1 MDISRFRRSLNG
13 VTLKL
18 KSHLSLFV
26 VIASALIAVVS
37 RVVDRE
43 EGGRWVFWKKSYLPD
58 GYNYILEAININSWG
73 SYEIL
78 LGKLEK
84 LFPGSA
90 VLMGEQSIA
99 VTNTLDARPIYPLIT
114 SFFLDLNFE
123 IAPLVAPVFSWLL
136 LNILIYHHIRRIH
149 GTAYALFVVIV
160 FSSSFYMR
168 FNFIGTTTD
177 ALSAL
182 FTYLVFHYLLQ
193 DNLSLVR
200 NLLINLFLLLAVLTR
215 PLDPIFLVLFTGV
228 ALLNARNWRVVS
240 RLILPILMLV
250 SHLIYIQ
257 LKYQQLQVGSLNT
270 GGDRNASFLQYL
282 LEAAL
287 KVPKLI
293 VVEFGF
299 IAVHDSIFFLL
310 ILWALILL
318 WLKKNRLLTL
328 QYVLV
333 FLSTFYLAAL
343 NGPIGNGFRY
353 QIPIVMFT
361 LAMLQVSDSPRH
373 TWKRIGMPLALSGVR
388 RE

>member
-13 VTLKL
+13 VALKH
-18 KSHLSLFV
+18 KSQFSLFA

-43 EGGRWVFWKKSYLPD
+43 EGGRWIFWRKSYLPD
-58 GYNYILEAININSWG
+58 GYNYILEAININFSG
-73 SYEIL
+73 NNEVML
-78 LGKLEK
+78 AKLEK
-84 LFPGSA
+84 LFPGSSA
-90 VLMGEQSIA
+90 LMGEQSIA
-99 VTNTLDARPIYPLIT
+99 VTNTLDARPVYPLIT

-123 IAPLVAPVFSWLL
+123 IAPLIAPVFSWIL
-136 LNILIYHHIRRIH
+136 LNILVYHHIRRVH
-149 GTAYALFVVIV
+149 GATYALIVVIV

-193 DNLSLVR
+193 GNLSLVR

-215 PLDPIFLVLFTGV
+215 PLDPVFLVLFIGV
-228 ALLNARNWRVVS
+228 ALLNARNWKIVS
-240 RLILPILMLV
+240 RLILPIFMLV

-270 GGDRNASFLQYL
+270 GGNRDASFLQYL
-282 LEAAL
+282 VEAAI

-299 IAVHDSIFFLL
+299 IAVNDSIFFLL
-310 ILWALILL
+310 IIWALILL
-318 WLKKNRLLTL
+318 GFKRDKFLIL
-328 QYVLV
+328 QFALV
-333 FLSTFYLAAL
+333 FFSTFYLAAL

-353 QIPIVMFT
+353 QIPIVMFC
-361 LAMLQVSDSPRH
+361 LVVFQISDSPSKVWTRVTNNH
-373 TWKRIGMPLALSGVR
+373 SN
-388 RE
+388 

>member
-1 MDISRFRRSLNG
+1 MDISRFRRSLSG
-13 VTLKL
+13 VALRY

-26 VIASALIAVVS
+26 VIASALIAVIS

-73 SYEIL
+73 SYEIM

-84 LFPGSA
+84 LFPGSSA
-90 VLMGEQSIA
+90 LMGEQSIA

-123 IAPLVAPVFSWLL
+123 IAPLVAPIFSWLL

-149 GTAYALFVVIV
+149 GTTYALIVVII

-193 DNLSLVR
+193 ENLSLVR

-215 PLDPIFLVLFTGV
+215 PLDPIFLVLFITV
-228 ALLNARNWRVVS
+228 ALLNVRNWKIVS
-240 RLILPILMLV
+240 QLILPIFMLL

-270 GGDRNASFLQYL
+270 GGDRDASFLQYL
-282 LEAAL
+282 VEAGL

-293 VVEFGF
+293 IVEFGF
-299 IAVHDSIFFLL
+299 IAVNDSIFFLL
-310 ILWALILL
+310 ILWALVLL
-318 WLKKNRLLTL
+318 WVKKDRFLNI
-328 QYVLV
+328 QFVLV

-353 QIPIVMFT
+353 QIPIVMFSFV
-361 LAMLQVSDSPRH
+361 MLQTCNSPQQI
-373 TWKRIGMPLALSGVR
+373 WKRICKN
-388 RE
+388 

>member
-1 MDISRFRRSLNG
+1 M
-13 VTLKL
+13 V
-18 KSHLSLFV
+18 
-26 VIASALIAVVS
+26 SALIAVVS

-73 SYEIL
+73 NYEL
-78 LGKLEK
+78 MLGKLEK
-84 LFPGSA
+84 LFPGSSA
-90 VLMGEQSIA
+90 LMGEQSIA
-99 VTNTLDARPIYPLIT
+99 VTNTLDARPIYPLVT

-136 LNILIYHHIRRIH
+136 LNILVYHNIRRIH
-149 GTAYALFVVIV
+149 GAAYALIVVII

-182 FTYLVFHYLLQ
+182 FTYLVFHYLMQ
-193 DNLSLVR
+193 ENLSLVR

-215 PLDPIFLVLFTGV
+215 PLDPIFLVLLIGV
-228 ALLNARNWRVVS
+228 ALLNARNWKIVS
-240 RLILPILMLV
+240 RLILPISMLI

-257 LKYQQLQVGSLNT
+257 LKYQQLQVGSVNT
-270 GGDRNASFLQYL
+270 GGDRDASYLQYL
-282 LEAAL
+282 IEAAL

-293 VVEFGF
+293 IVEFGF
-299 IAVHDSIFFLL
+299 IAVNDSIFFLL

-318 WLKKNRLLTL
+318 WFKRDKFLTL
-328 QYVLV
+328 QFALV
-333 FLSTFYLAAL
+333 FFSTFYLAAL

-353 QIPIVMFT
+353 QIPIVMFC
-361 LAMLQVSDSPRH
+361 LIVFRISDSPSKV
-373 TWKRIGMPLALSGVR
+373 WKRVR
-388 RE
+388 NYHLNEKSEDSFSLR

>member
-13 VTLKL
+13 VTLKY
-18 KSHLSLFV
+18 KSHFSLFV

-43 EGGRWVFWKKSYLPD
+43 EGGRWVFWRKSYLPD
-58 GYNYILEAININSWG
+58 GYNYVLEAININSWG
-73 SYEIL
+73 SYEIM

-84 LFPGSA
+84 LFPGSSA
-90 VLMGEQSIA
+90 LSGEQSIA
-99 VTNTLDARPIYPLIT
+99 VTNTLDARPVYPLIT
-114 SFFLDLNFE
+114 SFFLNLNFE

-149 GTAYALFVVIV
+149 GATYALIVVIV

-193 DNLSLVR
+193 ENLSLVR

-228 ALLNARNWRVVS
+228 ALLNARNWKIVG
-240 RLILPILMLV
+240 RLILPIFMLV

-270 GGDRNASFLQYL
+270 GGDRDASFLQYL
-282 LEAAL
+282 VEAAL

-299 IAVHDSIFFLL
+299 IAVNDSTFFLL
-310 ILWALILL
+310 ILWVLVLL
-318 WLKKNRLLTL
+318 WFKKDRFLTI
-328 QYVLV
+328 QFVLV
-333 FLSTFYLAAL
+333 FFSTFYLAAL

-353 QIPIVMFT
+353 QLPIVMFSLVALT
-361 LAMLQVSDSPRH
+361 KCESPEKIWKKLSDYH
-373 TWKRIGMPLALSGVR
+373 LN
-388 RE
+388 